1 MRGMRGMRKGKLLG
15 RSFPLTLSRTFN
27 RRICAQ
33 SLSLDINKLQVVR
46 IYPPS
51 SVAVATA
58 SPRGEAFR
66 KAFSV
71 FYIKARGQK
80 FDSCLSVFNCS
91 LQPRLL
97 SDFLFSFSMFAQ
109 CKTGFPLGG
118 SCRVQRLMRGDKS
131 AQQNVTSPHKVSAK
145 PPLKDSLRQ
154 TKKLPHRTPPQTKS
168 ESKIRS
174 RHGGVLWGSS
184 RGKREAWRERG
195 DSFKSPLSPSKV
207 FLSPKIRSAL

>member
-1 MRGMRGMRKGKLLG
+1 MRGMRKGKLLG

-27 RRICAQ
+27 SRICAQ

-97 SDFLFSFSMFAQ
+97 SNFLFSFSMFAQ
-109 CKTGFPLGG
+109 CKTGFPPEEEACWAFYNKA
-118 SCRVQRLMRGDKS
+118 SRQKF
-131 AQQNVTSPHKVSAK
+131 
-145 PPLKDSLRQ
+145 DS
-154 TKKLPHRTPPQTKS
+154 
-168 ESKIRS
+168 
-174 RHGGVLWGSS
+174 
-184 RGKREAWRERG
+184 
-195 DSFKSPLSPSKV
+195 
-207 FLSPKIRSAL
+207 

>member
-1 MRGMRGMRKGKLLG
+1 MRGTRGMRGMRKGKLLE

-71 FYIKARGQK
+71 FYIKAREQK

-109 CKTGFPLGG
+109 CKTGFPPRRKPVGRFITRHVGRNLTLAFLFLIAPCNLDCFPFFH
-118 SCRVQRLMRGDKS
+118 SLSLCSHSVKQ
-131 AQQNVTSPHKVSAK
+131 ASP
-145 PPLKDSLRQ
+145 
-154 TKKLPHRTPPQTKS
+154 
-168 ESKIRS
+168 
-174 RHGGVLWGSS
+174 WG
-184 RGKREAWRERG
+184 EAVAFS
-195 DSFKSPLSPSKV
+195 D
-207 FLSPKIRSAL
+207 

>member
-1 MRGMRGMRKGKLLG
+1 MRGTRKGKLLG

-71 FYIKARGQK
+71 LYIKARGQK

-97 SDFLFSFSMFAQ
+97 SIFSFSFSMFAQ
-109 CKTGFPLGG
+109 RKTGFPLGG

-131 AQQNVTSPHKVSAK
+131 AQQNVTSPHKASAK
-145 PPLKDSLRQ
+145 PPPQRPPPSNQKTSPQNPAANEMRIKNSLPSWR
-154 TKKLPHRTPPQTKS
+154 
-168 ESKIRS
+168 
-174 RHGGVLWGSS
+174 GSV
-184 RGKREAWRERG
+184 GKFSG
-195 DSFKSPLSPSKV
+195 
-207 FLSPKIRSAL
+207 

>member
-1 MRGMRGMRKGKLLG
+1 MRWTRKGKLLG

-97 SDFLFSFSMFAQ
+97 SNFLFSFSMFAQ

-131 AQQNVTSPHKVSAK
+131 AQQNVTSPHKASAK
-145 PPLKDSLRQ
+145 PPPQRLPPSNQKTSPQNPAANEKRIKNSLPSWR
-154 TKKLPHRTPPQTKS
+154 
-168 ESKIRS
+168 
-174 RHGGVLWGSS
+174 GSV
-184 RGKREAWRERG
+184 GKFSG
-195 DSFKSPLSPSKV
+195 
-207 FLSPKIRSAL
+207 